1 MLLLKI
7 VFGNRQQVLVDYWHH
22 AMDPF
27 VCRSTPI
34 IDSYPTI
41 RVNQKMVFSLT
52 STVCQLLV
60 LVSHRPRHRH
70 CIISIHTIVI
80 SLSFDTNCF

>member
-1 MLLLKI
+1 MLLFLI
-7 VFGNRQQVLVDYWHH
+7 VLGNRQQVLVDYWHH

-41 RVNQKMVFSLT
+41 RVNLKMVFSLT

-60 LVSHRPRHRH
+60 LVSHRRR
-70 CIISIHTIVI
+70 CIISIHTTIVI